1 LRDATGIVKARPEQ
15 ATEHATGEFMLTSI
29 SIRSRLLAGFT
40 LICMLLTATVAYTVY
55 AMSDLSWRV
64 KQVVDL
70 RAPVAIASTQLVGNL
85 YSTLSTLRGYLLTG
99 DANGKQSRAAMWTE
113 LDQTARDFDRL
124 AEKFTDP
131 ANKAIWSEAKA
142 LIAEF
147 RLAQAKA
154 ESVAFTPD
162 AYPATRMLSTDAAPM
177 IATMFGEVTKMI
189 NEEETLEASAER
201 KHLLKTL
208 ADVRGNLAAA
218 GSQLRLY
225 VASGEQADREKFDQ
239 PLKNFKAALA
249 SVGAQKNL
257 LTGTQKAAFD
267 VLTKTNDAFA
277 SLPEKIFTIRRSPE
291 WNAPVFILTTEA
303 APRAAKI
310 LDLLDGK
317 KGTDGTRSGGLKTN
331 QQAML
336 AQDSHVAARQV
347 EILLLMQWILLAVGL
362 GIGIMT
368 ALLVARSITR
378 PIADLIRDADRL
390 SGGDTSAE
398 FKTASRGDEIGHI
411 AGAVAK
417 FRDNVI
423 AQQAAAKSFAGEV
436 EARAAL
442 NRNMESAV
450 EGFRITADELL
461 STVGRNAAIM
471 KQTAETLTGISGA
484 ATHQAGAAA
493 AASEQTANNVQTVA
507 AAAEELTSSIQE
519 IGRQIELSNSTVR
532 SAGLVTARSETEIEG
547 LAKAAQSI
555 SSVVD
560 LIQAI
565 AAQTNLLAL
574 NATIEAARAGEGGRG
589 FAVVAQEVKSLA
601 EQTAKATQEIAQHV
615 TGIQAST
622 SSAVASVKEVGVA
635 MRQIDEVTTAIASAV
650 EQQGAA
656 TREISQNVQMAA
668 SGSQTLA
675 SSISTVSAAIGETNL
690 SADQVL
696 DASGKVSAAS
706 ERLAREV
713 QEFFVKLR
721 NGPMDRREEDDPN
734 YRGPN
739 RRAGG
744 VRSGRAE
751 NRKVA

>member
-1 LRDATGIVKARPEQ
+1 
-15 ATEHATGEFMLTSI
+15 MLTSI
-29 SIRSRLLAGFT
+29 SKFGIRGRLLAGFA
-40 LICMLLTATVAYTVY
+40 LICVLLAATVAYTVY
-55 AMSDLSWRV
+55 AVSDISWRV

-70 RAPVAIASTQLVGNL
+70 RAPVAITSTQLVGNL
-85 YSTLSTLRGYLLTG
+85 YSTLATLRGYLLTG
-99 DANGKQSRAAMWTE
+99 DGEGKKNRAATWTE
-113 LDQTARDFDRL
+113 LDQTAKDFDRL
-124 AEKFTDP
+124 AEGFISS

-147 RLAQAKA
+147 RLTQAQA
-154 ESVAFTPD
+154 ESIAFTPE
-162 AYPATRMLSTDAAPM
+162 AYPATKLLSTEAAPL

-189 NEEETLEASAER
+189 NEEETLEASPER

-225 VASGEQADREKFDQ
+225 VASGEAADREKFKP
-239 PLKNFKAALA
+239 PLANFKAALA
-249 SVGAQKNL
+249 SLGAQKSW
-257 LTGTQKAAFD
+257 LTVTQKVAYEAIAKAD
-267 VLTKTNDAFA
+267 ETFA
-277 SLPEKIFTIRRSPE
+277 PLPEKIFAIRQSPQ
-291 WNAPVFILTTEA
+291 WNAPVFILATEA
-303 APRAAKI
+303 APRALKI
-310 LDLLDGK
+310 LHLLDGK
-317 KGTDGTRSGGLKTN
+317 KGADGTRSGGIKTI
-331 QQAML
+331 QQALLTEDAL
-336 AQDSHVAARQV
+336 ATKHGAEA
-347 EILLLMQWILLAVGL
+347 LLLMQWILLAVGL
-362 GIGIMT
+362 AISIAI

-378 PIADLIRDADRL
+378 PIADLIKDADRL

-398 FKTASRGDEIGHI
+398 FKTASRSDEIGHI

-423 AQQAAAKSFAGEV
+423 AQQEAAKSFASEV
-436 EARAAL
+436 EAREAL
-442 NRNMESAV
+442 NHNMEGAV
-450 EGFRITADELL
+450 EGFRGIADELL
-461 STVGRNAAIM
+461 STVSENAGIM
-471 KQTAETLTGISGA
+471 KQTAEALTGISGE
-484 ATHQAGAAA
+484 ATHQAAAAA
-493 AASEQTANNVQTVA
+493 AASEQTASNVQTVA
-507 AAAEELTSSIQE
+507 AAAEQLTSSIQE

-532 SAGLVTARSETEIEG
+532 SAGAVTARSETEIEG

-574 NATIEAARAGEGGRG
+574 NATIEAARAGEAGRG

-615 TGIQAST
+615 TGIQTST
-622 SSAVASVKEVGVA
+622 GSAVASVKEVGVA

-668 SGSQTLA
+668 SGTQTLA
-675 SSISTVSAAIGETNL
+675 SSISTVSQAIGETNR

-696 DASGKVSAAS
+696 DASGKVSTAS

-721 NGPMDRREEDDPN
+721 QGPMDRREEDDPN
-734 YRGPN
+734 YKGPQ
-739 RRAGG
+739 RRDLSGG
-744 VRSGRAE
+744 AADRLGRAQD
-751 NRKVA
+751 RKIA